1 MLGSPSQFQLAYCHN
16 SGQRDRSP
24 RSRLKDVRVLGGSCH
39 FSPSGPRQEALFHA
53 TLMPTNQINSESELE
68 PVSQIMSE
76 IRLAATAI
84 LDLSSLIARLFADAH
99 RQLPSDIRNSIAA
112 IPAPAG
118 ANDQL
123 FSVARVALRWH
134 CRTQAAYERLVAAQA
149 RLVYFGRTGYLR
161 LSDLLVIEQKQSA
174 PLKPFPSRLP
184 KTKGVRAPG

>member
-1 MLGSPSQFQLAYCHN
+1 MS
-16 SGQRDRSP
+16 
-24 RSRLKDVRVLGGSCH
+24 
-39 FSPSGPRQEALFHA
+39 
-53 TLMPTNQINSESELE
+53 TNQINSESDLE

-84 LDLSSLIARLFADAH
+84 NDLAGLMARLLADAH
-99 RQLPSDIRNSIAA
+99 HQLPSDILHSIAS
-112 IPAPAG
+112 IPPAAG

-123 FSVARVALRWH
+123 FSVARVAQRWN